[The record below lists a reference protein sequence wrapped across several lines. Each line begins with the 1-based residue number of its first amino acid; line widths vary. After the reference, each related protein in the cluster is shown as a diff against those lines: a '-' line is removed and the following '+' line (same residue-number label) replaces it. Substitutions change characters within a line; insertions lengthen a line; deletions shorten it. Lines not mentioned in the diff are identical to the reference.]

1 MKFVTYILF
10 FCLSTQLYT
19 QTFLNSKKE
28 NPEKNLKT
36 DISKKKFD
44 NYFFLALKYKALEN
58 YEESINAFQRCID
71 INNTHSFLFYELSK
85 IYKIQ
90 ERYFLSIKNIEQAIS
105 KEPGKYWYLIL

>member
-58 YEESINAFQRCID
+58 YEESIN
-71 INNTHSFLFYELSK
+71 
-85 IYKIQ
+85 
-90 ERYFLSIKNIEQAIS
+90 
-105 KEPGKYWYLIL
+105 